1 MLDIYKYGCLCNV
14 ARAASAGFAIA
25 HQIRGRGSLA
35 LALSWGGFQHSGNNP
50 RWCFKNAPSDDL
62 CPPSFRRSSRRQ
74 AAASLDLT
82 ESYISGSAQAKW
94 LTVWLAK
101 GHEIRKVI

>member
-50 RWCFKNAPSDDL
+50 RWCFKYMRPQTTYVR
-62 CPPSFRRSSRRQ
+62 RRSGAHHGARLRH
-74 AAASLDLT
+74 LLT
-82 ESYISGSAQAKW
+82 
-94 LTVWLAK
+94 
-101 GHEIRKVI
+101 

>member
-50 RWCFKNAPSDDL
+50 RWCFKSALRRPMSAVVPALITAPG
-62 CPPSFRRSSRRQ
+62 CG
-74 AAASLDLT
+74 
-82 ESYISGSAQAKW
+82 IS
-94 LTVWLAK
+94 
-101 GHEIRKVI
+101 

>member
-50 RWCFKNAPSDDL
+50 RWCFKKCALRRPMSAVVPALITAPG
-62 CPPSFRRSSRRQ
+62 CG
-74 AAASLDLT
+74 
-82 ESYISGSAQAKW
+82 IS
-94 LTVWLAK
+94 
-101 GHEIRKVI
+101 